1 MGRHQLSPRDIRTR
15 LTRISH
21 HLLETWHRNPHARW
35 TTRPEDVAELAQIQ
49 LRLLRHA
56 VSALKP
62 GGRLIY
68 AVCTLTRAE
77 TTAIADA
84 LTHERLEL
92 DRLPL
97 PSVLPSAQCTPA
109 CLWLDGGARGGER
122 HVGRG
127 MAAARFDHH
136 ACQRG
141 GPPL

>member
-84 LTHERLEL
+84 LTHSVWSR
-92 DRLPL
+92 PFAL
-97 PSVLPSAQCTPA
+97 PSVLPPAQCTGLLA
-109 CLWLDGGARGGER
+109 
-122 HVGRG
+122 
-127 MAAARFDHH
+127 
-136 ACQRG
+136 
-141 GPPL
+141 